1 MGFDLTAKNKRLGEK
16 GYLRAG
22 VYEMILLRAS
32 MVAAG
37 VDEKLVYGKFVGN
50 DDLLVTAIQSR
61 KIAESLTAWLKGR
74 NLTADLSESSE
85 RANPGNEAYSV

>member
-1 MGFDLTAKNKRLGEK
+1 
-16 GYLRAG
+16 
-22 VYEMILLRAS
+22 
-32 MVAAG
+32 
-37 VDEKLVYGKFVGN
+37 VGN
-50 DDLLVTAIQSR
+50 DDLFVTVLQSR